1 MIRGRMEI
9 SMGTIRKEQ
18 LTEHIWLLDDQGD
31 STGFIVLGSNKAMVI
46 DTMNGSE
53 DVYAVARSIT
63 DLPLIL
69 VNTHGHP
76 DHIGGNHF
84 FEEAYISER
93 DVPMI
98 DIFSRPEVKE
108 QLPKINLVKEGD
120 SFDLGG
126 LTVEVYDLPGHTL
139 GSILLLL
146 KEDRILFTGD
156 AINHHLWMQLDDCLS
171 LEETLKNLE
180 RLDFLKD
187 KADRILHGHTGGF
200 DNIELF
206 TLMENGMR
214 DVVKQKDGEITDR
227 DPDYNWFGG
236 VAKQHKFDEFGSV
249 ICYRP
254 ENIRKK

>member
-1 MIRGRMEI
+1 
-9 SMGTIRKEQ
+9 MGTIRKEQ
-18 LTEHIWLLDDQGD
+18 LTDHIWLLDDQGD
-31 STGFIVLGSNKAMVI
+31 STGFIVLGKNKAMVI

-98 DIFSRPEVKE
+98 DIFSTPEAKKH
-108 QLPKINLVKEGD
+108 LPKINLVKEGD
-120 SFDLGG
+120 SFDIGG
-126 LTVEVYDLPGHTL
+126 LNVEVYDLPGHTL

-146 KEDRILFTGD
+146 KEERILFTGD
-156 AINHHLWMQLDDCLS
+156 AINHHLWMQLDDCLT
-171 LEETLKNLE
+171 LEDTLKNLE
-180 RLDFLKD
+180 RLNFLKD
-187 KADRILHGHTGGF
+187 RADRILHGHTRGF
-200 DNIELF
+200 DDIELF
-206 TLMENGMR
+206 TLMESGMR
-214 DVVKQKDGEITDR
+214 DLVCQEESKITDK

-236 VAKQHKFDEFGSV
+236 VAKQHKFDDAGSV

-254 ENIRKK
+254 ENIR